1 MVWVKICRSI
11 IVVFHCANMPNWRI
25 EVTGKIHCWSHQYW
39 QVATLWRTPIQTQKS
54 GQVPIN
60 TCHCWC
66 SNHDHQQ
73 YLITIRTWSSH
84 DHQCYLII
92 IRTWL
97 SNIRWGAILITG
109 SQHPP
114 LSLHLR
120 LRSDP
125 DQKWVKSLFTNGGL
139 VFPWWSIKARF
150 FRAPNTLVQISTLAS
165 LLPTSRLLS
174 SNNTHLT
181 GELFWTRT
189 RFTHF

>member
-11 IVVFHCANMPNWRI
+11 IVVFHCADRTICQI
-25 EVTGKIHCWSHQYW
+25 EGLKLLARSIVGHISTGKLPHCEEHPFKLRRVAKFQSIH
-39 QVATLWRTPIQTQKS
+39 ATAGALIM
-54 GQVPIN
+54 I
-60 TCHCWC
+60 
-66 SNHDHQQ
+66 
-73 YLITIRTWSSH
+73 ITIRTWSSH